1 MSSLLWLALA
11 GALLLIELV
20 APGFGGFLMGAVAA
34 LVLASLAGLALAPGL
49 QWALFVALTVVG
61 TAAIWRWSQG
71 RGAGRSLESSQ
82 AELAEVIE
90 GFGGDGQLRPG
101 DAGAGRVRWQGQSW
115 AAQNLDPATPLPPGS
130 LVTVLGRE
138 GTRLQ
143 VLPQPPAGGSTSPAL
158 LSRRTSG

>member
-11 GALLLIELV
+11 GVLLLIELA

-34 LVLASLAGLALAPGL
+34 LILASLAGLALAPGL
-49 QWALFVALTVVG
+49 QWALFVGLTVAG
-61 TAAIWRWSQG
+61 TAVIWRGSQR
-71 RGAGRSLESSQ
+71 RGAGRELESAQ

-90 GFGGDGQLRPG
+90 GFGAEASGPRPG
-101 DAGAGRVRWQGQSW
+101 DGSLGRVRWQGQSW
-115 AAQNLDPATPLPPGS
+115 AAQNLDPERALPAGS

-143 VLPQPPAGGSTSPAL
+143 VLPQASLEGPP